1 MDQPRTYTTSRIASA
16 VGIHPNT
23 VRLYERIGF
32 ITAPERLAN
41 GYRVF
46 TDLHLLQV
54 RLVRAAL
61 NVELVQNG
69 LRREVL
75 AIVETMASQRYDEAI
90 SLARQRIDHLRR
102 ERRAAEDALRHVRD
116 LLTRSDGSARA
127 ERLMLTRKEAA
138 DQLDTTIDAL
148 RNWEMNGLLQVKRKQ
163 NGYRVYS
170 AADLDRL
177 AIIRALRAANYSLA
191 AILRLLDALDRDA
204 TADIGHVLDHPDPDD
219 DILSVCDRLLTSLDA
234 AERNAFEMIELLER
248 MKNSPEQTLHF
259 ATRVGASSSIFGD
272 RKIGGRM
279 NDVVHVRDLV
289 KTYGGVPA
297 VDGIGFDVAIG
308 ETFGLLGANGAGKTT
323 TLECLLGV
331 SRPDAG
337 SATILGLD
345 PRTRRKQLFQRV
357 GVQFQEA
364 RYQDKITVDELCR
377 ATRALYREADD
388 PAKLLARF
396 SLTEVRKQA
405 VESLSGG
412 QRQRLFVVL
421 ALIPRPEV
429 VFLDELTTGLDVKA
443 RRDVWNLLD
452 EMRASRV

>member
-102 ERRAAEDALRHVRD
+102 ERCAAEDALRHVRD
-116 LLTRSDGSARA
+116 LLSRSDGSARA

-148 RNWEMNGLLQVKRKQ
+148 RNWEM

-248 MKNSPEQTLHF
+248 MK
-259 ATRVGASSSIFGD
+259 
-272 RKIGGRM
+272 
-279 NDVVHVRDLV
+279 
-289 KTYGGVPA
+289 
-297 VDGIGFDVAIG
+297 
-308 ETFGLLGANGAGKTT
+308 
-323 TLECLLGV
+323 
-331 SRPDAG
+331 
-337 SATILGLD
+337 
-345 PRTRRKQLFQRV
+345 
-357 GVQFQEA
+357 
-364 RYQDKITVDELCR
+364 
-377 ATRALYREADD
+377 
-388 PAKLLARF
+388 KLA
-396 SLTEVRKQA
+396 
-405 VESLSGG
+405 
-412 QRQRLFVVL
+412 
-421 ALIPRPEV
+421 
-429 VFLDELTTGLDVKA
+429 
-443 RRDVWNLLD
+443 
-452 EMRASRV
+452 

>member
-75 AIVETMASQRYDEAI
+75 AIVETMASP
-90 SLARQRIDHLRR
+90 LARQRIDHLRR
-102 ERRAAEDALRHVRD
+102 ERCAAEDALRHVRD
-116 LLTRSDGSARA
+116 LLPRSDGSARA

-248 MKNSPEQTLHF
+248 MK
-259 ATRVGASSSIFGD
+259 
-272 RKIGGRM
+272 
-279 NDVVHVRDLV
+279 
-289 KTYGGVPA
+289 
-297 VDGIGFDVAIG
+297 
-308 ETFGLLGANGAGKTT
+308 
-323 TLECLLGV
+323 
-331 SRPDAG
+331 
-337 SATILGLD
+337 
-345 PRTRRKQLFQRV
+345 
-357 GVQFQEA
+357 
-364 RYQDKITVDELCR
+364 
-377 ATRALYREADD
+377 
-388 PAKLLARF
+388 KLA
-396 SLTEVRKQA
+396 
-405 VESLSGG
+405 
-412 QRQRLFVVL
+412 
-421 ALIPRPEV
+421 
-429 VFLDELTTGLDVKA
+429 
-443 RRDVWNLLD
+443 
-452 EMRASRV
+452 